1 MRRTARRL
9 AVLVAAALVMG
20 CSPEAPSPP
29 SDDPNL
35 VDVVVRPASAKGRV
49 GKAIKKRKEPGPGGG
64 VPKSSSLPVK
74 SDL

>member
-9 AVLVAAALVMG
+9 AVLVAALVTG

-35 VDVVVRPASAKGRV
+35 VDVVVRPASARGRV
-49 GKAIKKRKEPGPGGG
+49 GKAIKKKKEPGPGGG
-64 VPKSSSLPVK
+64 VPKSSSLELK